1 MAFSELSEVIEQY
14 KVEISQNS
22 AAEVRRQQIMPY
34 SQIELS
40 KLTQLFV
47 PTISIVATYL
57 ETGDA
62 TQYRDYLTKLAE
74 QRLASGFN
82 VEEIVKVS
90 RIMEVEMLKVVN
102 REFADAAHDN
112 VRQRYIHRVESTNM
126 LANSIIITTRIK
138 HGKS

>member
-1 MAFSELSEVIEQY
+1 MAFSELSEVVEQY

-22 AAEVRRQQIMPY
+22 AAEIHRQQIMPY

-40 KLTQLFV
+40 KLTQSFV

-57 ETGDA
+57 QTGDA

-74 QRLASGFN
+74 QRLANGFS

-90 RIMEVEMLKVVN
+90 RIMEVEMVRVIN
-102 REFADAAHDN
+102 REFADPSQDSL
-112 VRQRYIHRVESTNM
+112 RQRYIHRIESTNM